1 MLCRSVLAELGCDVT
16 RIQLRLLGVGGEGN
30 AELLKLI
37 RADAVTAAV
46 FPADRRMLHFV
57 DHARR
62 VGVHVPRD
70 VSVIGC
76 DGVLEGLSYMELAS
90 LRIPVELVSRR
101 AVEVDRKSVV

>member
-1 MLCRSVLAELGCDVT
+1 
-16 RIQLRLLGVGGEGN
+16 
-30 AELLKLI
+30 
-37 RADAVTAAV
+37 
-46 FPADRRMLHFV
+46 MLHFV

-101 AVEVDRKSVV
+101 AVEVIASMLESPGEVEIMHESYTGTLELANSLVKREAGSEERRGGKEGRIKGQGKPCETY